1 LKQQRNQQE
10 PTGHTD
16 HTGYNGPQQAGK
28 RYNEQKCLTSPAPNG
43 VKTMSHYM
51 TALAMKQRGLKP
63 ATKIVLYW
71 LADHHNGETGKCFPS
86 LSRLCECA
94 EMGKTAL
101 TGHLN
106 TLEQAGM
113 ISRHRTKRADGGWS
127 STDYILH
134 LDEPLVRNADDPCS
148 DFATPLVRNA
158 DTNLGS
164 KNLGIEPNLYPSD
177 DRFADFWEMY
187 PRKIGKAQAQKRWRL
202 VTKNVPVD
210 TILDGLR
217 SQLPILKEKDTQ
229 FIPHASTWLN
239 QERWND
245 EPSDLGKPSET
256 RTTGNRG
263 AHDSLVAGFANY
275 ASRQS
280 D

>member
-1 LKQQRNQQE
+1 
-10 PTGHTD
+10 
-16 HTGYNGPQQAGK
+16 
-28 RYNEQKCLTSPAPNG
+28 
-43 VKTMSHYM
+43 MSHYM
-51 TALAMKQRGLKP
+51 TALAMKQRSLKP

-71 LADHHNGETGKCFPS
+71 LADHHNSETGRCFPS
-86 LSRLCECA
+86 LARLCECT

-106 TLEQAGM
+106 ALEEAGL
-113 ISRHRTKRADGGWS
+113 ISRHRTKREDGGWS
-127 STDYILH
+127 STSYTLH
-134 LDEPLVRNADDPCS
+134 LEEPVVRNANDPCS
-148 DFATPLVRNA
+148 DSAAPPVRNA
-158 DTNLGS
+158 NTNLGS
-164 KNLGIEPNLYPSD
+164 KNLGIEPDIYSAEHS
-177 DRFADFWEMY
+177 FGMFWAIY
-187 PRKIGKAQAQKRWRL
+187 PRKIGKAQAQKVWTRI
-202 VTKNVPVD
+202 TKKVPAE

-217 SQLPILKEKDTQ
+217 SQLPILKAKETQ
-229 FIPHASTWLN
+229 YIPHASTWLN

-245 EPSDLGKPSET
+245 KPCDLGKPAET

>member
-1 LKQQRNQQE
+1 
-10 PTGHTD
+10 
-16 HTGYNGPQQAGK
+16 
-28 RYNEQKCLTSPAPNG
+28 
-43 VKTMSHYM
+43 MSHYM

-106 TLEQAGM
+106 TLEQAGL
-113 ISRHRTKRADGGWS
+113 ISRHRSKRSDGGWS

-134 LDEPLVRNADDPCS
+134 LDE
-148 DFATPLVRNA
+148 PLVRNA

-187 PRKIGKAQAQKRWRL
+187 PRKIGKAQAQKVWTRI
-202 VTKNVPVD
+202 TKKFPAE

-245 EPSDLGKPSET
+245 EPCDLGKPAET

>member
-1 LKQQRNQQE
+1 
-10 PTGHTD
+10 
-16 HTGYNGPQQAGK
+16 
-28 RYNEQKCLTSPAPNG
+28 
-43 VKTMSHYM
+43 MSHYM

-71 LADHHNGETGKCFPS
+71 LADHHNGETGDCFPS
-86 LSRLCECA
+86 HKRLADLCECSDRDVRRQIKKLVDL
-94 EMGKTAL
+94 GL
-101 TGHLN
+101 VSI
-106 TLEQAGM
+106 QARNRDNG
-113 ISRHRTKRADGGWS
+113 SQAS
-127 STDYILH
+127 NAYVLH
-134 LDEPLVRNADDPCS
+134 LGDDGARTNSPAPKDTLS
-148 DFATPLVRNA
+148 DPPRTHCPTP
-158 DTNLGS
+158 NLGNN
-164 KNLGIEPNLYPSD
+164 NLGIEPNLYPSD

-202 VTKNVPVD
+202 CIKTVPAE

-217 SQLPILKEKDTQ
+217 SQLPILKEKETQ

-245 EPSDLGKPSET
+245 EPCDLGKPAET

>member
-1 LKQQRNQQE
+1 
-10 PTGHTD
+10 
-16 HTGYNGPQQAGK
+16 
-28 RYNEQKCLTSPAPNG
+28 
-43 VKTMSHYM
+43 MSHYM

-71 LADHHNGETGKCFPS
+71 LADHHNGETGDCFPS
-86 LSRLCECA
+86 HKRLADLCECSDRDVRRQIKKLVDL
-94 EMGKTAL
+94 GLVSVQTRNRDN
-101 TGHLN
+101 GS
-106 TLEQAGM
+106 QA
-113 ISRHRTKRADGGWS
+113 SNA
-127 STDYILH
+127 YVLH
-134 LDEPLVRNADDPCS
+134 LADYGGRTNSPAPKDTLSSPPRTHCP
-148 DFATPLVRNA
+148 TP
-158 DTNLGS
+158 NLGNN
-164 KNLGIEPNLYPSD
+164 NLGIEPDIYSAEHS
-177 DRFADFWEMY
+177 FGMFWVIY
-187 PRKIGKAQAQKRWRL
+187 PRKIGKAQAQKVWTRI
-202 VTKNVPVD
+202 TKNVPAE